1 MHTITFVL
9 WMIFNSS
16 QGNIQVKVIE
26 GFATEQEC
34 KNHADSAKLIML
46 QPKYANY
53 ACLPK
58 REIVK

>member
-1 MHTITFVL
+1 
-9 WMIFNSS
+9 MIFNSS